1 MISRMSNI
9 SENIEDIPFFF
20 IIGRPRSGTT
30 LLQTLFEA
38 HPNVCI
44 PPESA
49 VIEEAYDRFKTI
61 SNWTSEELDEFIE
74 FLFQIRRFEYWKIN
88 KKDLSTFLKSYA
100 GEYTFNTLI
109 KLVYIKYKSVFDKEK
124 IEIFGDKNPRYSRY
138 PEKIIKIFPEAKYIH
153 LVRDYRDHILSMQR
167 VKLLKS
173 YLPLIAFR
181 WRRSQNKMIKLSR
194 NFPKS
199 FYSIRYEDFVEKPEY
214 YFEQICSFLQIQYS
228 ADIFNYRNQ
237 KEKFKK
243 ENKYQSDEEFHGNVF
258 KPINANQVGKWE
270 KEMDYID
277 VKKADYIVGKYAELS
292 GYGRKYVKFS
302 LLDHIRF
309 LPDVLITY
317 THLISIGM
325 ILLIPVRLRKKVVK
339 VFPNLSKKR
348 L

>member
-1 MISRMSNI
+1 MIKI
-9 SENIEDIPFFF
+9 PDNIENTPFFF

-49 VIEEAYDRFKTI
+49 IIEEAHDRFKTI
-61 SNWTSEELDEFIE
+61 CNWTSEELDEFIE
-74 FLFQIRRFEYWKIN
+74 FLFQVRRFEYWKIN
-88 KKDLSTFLKSYA
+88 KEDLSTYLKSYT

-109 KLVYIKYKSVFDKEK
+109 KRVYINYKSVFDKEK

-138 PEKIIKIFPEAKYIH
+138 PEKIIKIFPDAKCIH
-153 LVRDYRDHILSMQR
+153 VVRDYRDHILSMQR

-181 WRRSQNKMIKLSR
+181 WRRSQKKMIKLSKS
-194 NFPKS
+194 FPES

-237 KEKFKK
+237 KEKFIK
-243 ENKYQSDEEFHGNVF
+243 ESKYQSDEEFHGNVF

-270 KEMDYID
+270 KEMVHID
-277 VKKADYIVGKYAELS
+277 VKKVDYFVGKYAELS
-292 GYGRKYVKFS
+292 GYRRKYVKFS
-302 LLDHIRF
+302 VLDRLRF
-309 LPDVLITY
+309 FPDVLITHTY
-317 THLISIGM
+317 LIGIEM